1 MVDYDEVLWTELEFL
16 RLHASIIRT
25 LSSTENAG
33 GGRAEVKKKG
43 APPPLPHAADAL
55 DLRVRID
62 ALQRKALRMLHRAQ
76 LEARAGGGA
85 GGPTPWPGVDSDT
98 PDAEAL
104 ADRYVSAVEDIKTRM
119 AEREERRAAG
129 LLGGGARGGDGTSYA
144 ADTGDEAD
152 PGGGLPRSGR
162 GGGGGSA
169 DEAEDAA
176 AGGRGLAAAAG
187 RSGESGESPLGR
199 AAAIDGDDSDATA
212 RSALLGD
219 GLRHRGG
226 RPARG
231 AGAGGGAA
239 GGGDEDGDAAL
250 VDAQRPVQEALT
262 GEMLALVGRLKHNV
276 QGMADDLVTDAAV
289 LDATD
294 AAVDANL
301 SGVVR
306 QRGTLAAY
314 AKRASLSWWTGLLG
328 LAVALGVF
336 LFVYLFVI
344 KLPW

>member
-16 RLHASIIRT
+16 RLHASILRT
-25 LSSTENAG
+25 LSSTDSVGSG
-33 GGRAEVKKKG
+33 GSEVKKKG

-55 DLRVRID
+55 DLHVRID

-85 GGPTPWPGVDSDT
+85 GGPSPWPGVDPDA

-119 AEREERRAAG
+119 AEREERRASG
-129 LLGGGARGGDGTSYA
+129 LLGGGMGRGDGGSDA

-152 PGGGLPRSGR
+152 PGGGRPR
-162 GGGGGSA
+162 GGPAVGHPTAVDSDGA
-169 DEAEDAA
+169 DAA
-176 AGGRGLAAAAG
+176 
-187 RSGESGESPLGR
+187 
-199 AAAIDGDDSDATA
+199 A

-219 GLRHRGG
+219 GLRRRGG
-226 RPARG
+226 RSTRDNGDAT
-231 AGAGGGAA
+231 GGVV
-239 GGGDEDGDAAL
+239 GGDDEDGDAAL

-262 GEMLALVGRLKHNV
+262 DEMLALVGRLKRNA

>member
-16 RLHASIIRT
+16 RLHASILRT
-25 LSSTENAG
+25 LSSTENVG

-55 DLRVRID
+55 DLRARID

-85 GGPTPWPGVDSDT
+85 GGPSPWPGVDPDT

-104 ADRYVSAVEDIKTRM
+104 ADCYVS
-119 AEREERRAAG
+119 
-129 LLGGGARGGDGTSYA
+129 
-144 ADTGDEAD
+144 
-152 PGGGLPRSGR
+152 
-162 GGGGGSA
+162 SA
-169 DEAEDAA
+169 DDA
-176 AGGRGLAAAAG
+176 
-187 RSGESGESPLGR
+187 S
-199 AAAIDGDDSDATA
+199 
-212 RSALLGD
+212 
-219 GLRHRGG
+219 
-226 RPARG
+226 
-231 AGAGGGAA
+231 GAGGVA
-239 GGGDEDGDAAL
+239 GDGDEDGDAAL

-262 GEMLALVGRLKHNV
+262 GEMLALVGRLKRNV

-306 QRGTLAAY
+306 QRGTLASY
-314 AKRASLSWWTGLLG
+314 AKRATLSWWTGLGG

>member
-16 RLHASIIRT
+16 RLHASILRT
-25 LSSTENAG
+25 LSSTENVG

-55 DLRVRID
+55 DLRARID

-85 GGPTPWPGVDSDT
+85 GGPSPWPGVDPDT

-104 ADRYVSAVEDIKTRM
+104 ADCYVSSVEDIKTRM
-119 AEREERRAAG
+119 A
-129 LLGGGARGGDGTSYA
+129 
-144 ADTGDEAD
+144 
-152 PGGGLPRSGR
+152 
-162 GGGGGSA
+162 
-169 DEAEDAA
+169 AA
-176 AGGRGLAAAAG
+176 AGQSR
-187 RSGESGESPLGR
+187 ESGEAPLGHTV
-199 AAAIDGDDSDATA
+199 AVNGDDADA

-219 GLRHRGG
+219 GLRRRGG
-226 RPARG
+226 RQADD
-231 AGAGGGAA
+231 ASGAGGVA
-239 GGGDEDGDAAL
+239 GDGDEDGDAAL

-262 GEMLALVGRLKHNV
+262 GEMLALVGRLKRNV

-306 QRGTLAAY
+306 QRGTLASY
-314 AKRASLSWWTGLLG
+314 AKRATLSWWTGLGG

>member
-16 RLHASIIRT
+16 RLHASILRT
-25 LSSTENAG
+25 LSSTENVG

-55 DLRVRID
+55 DLRARID

-85 GGPTPWPGVDSDT
+85 GGPSPWPGVDPDT

-104 ADRYVSAVEDIKTRM
+104 ADCYVSSVEDIKTRM

-129 LLGGGARGGDGTSYA
+129 LLGGGGRGGEGASDA

-152 PGGGLPRSGR
+152 PRGGRLPSGGGGA
-162 GGGGGSA
+162 GGSA
-169 DEAEDAA
+169 DEADDAV

-187 RSGESGESPLGR
+187 QSRESGEAPLGHTV
-199 AAAIDGDDSDATA
+199 AVNGDDADA

-219 GLRHRGG
+219 GLRRRGG
-226 RPARG
+226 RQADD
-231 AGAGGGAA
+231 ASGAGGVA
-239 GGGDEDGDAAL
+239 GDGDEDGDAAL

-262 GEMLALVGRLKHNV
+262 GEMLALVGRLKRNV

-306 QRGTLAAY
+306 QRGTLASY
-314 AKRASLSWWTGLLG
+314 AKRATLSWWTGLGG